1 MDAGRVA
8 MALKATMDPRERAAA
23 EEYLTSVRKIIGFTP
38 VLLKIVLSEDV
49 EPPVRHAAVIYVKN
63 MINSYWEEVPEE
75 ETRGENRATVFTIH
89 EQDRFVIREGIID
102 AIIQSPEVIR
112 TQLAECVRTILRLDF
127 PGRWPH
133 VFSKIV
139 ECISVSDGKQWFGAL
154 LVLQQ
159 LVKNYEYKKVKEKT
173 DLVVHMK
180 NVLPLLYQRM
190 CQLMPN
196 NSQESVYLQKIIIKT
211 FYTLVQFNLHPD
223 LMTPEHFVEWM
234 ELARQVVEQPLPEET
249 LCVDPDD
256 RPQLVWWKIKKW
268 AGRLM
273 GRMLER
279 FNYPKNSTPEYKPF
293 AELYSKNC
301 AVPAVRTMLKIVMS
315 NTEDNYVT
323 PRLLY
328 RALTLLQKAVGH
340 ANTWQVFKDQIMDV
354 ITQGIFPLLCHS
366 KEDEEL
372 WENDPQEYVRFKYDI
387 LEDLV
392 HPVSGAASFLGA
404 CIRHRKLLP
413 KIVSVIEHV
422 LNERSAEPQHID
434 GALHM
439 FGQVNAFLIK
449 KKAYKTFLE
458 TVITSQVVPRAS
470 DKVRFLRAR
479 ACWCIQQYS
488 RFRFAHMSTLS
499 NVTAVVVNCL
509 LHDTEIPVKVEAAM
523 ALQMILYDQEKGCV
537 LPYLKPIILR
547 EHIGFKKAS
556 AFTLR
561 FVEILEMLKETEND
575 ELNSVMSCIIST
587 FEEHVGPIAVD
598 IAKQLASIFAD
609 LTSGDDVKEDKS
621 VTALGVLGTLESL
634 LDAAEEKEES
644 IFPFLKNKREAM
656 AFLRF
661 LDFYEQAYSLICSLN
676 FLRITPALWDFYSSI
691 YGAFRQCGGVESFS
705 DIMPML
711 YNYVTVGQNKFL
723 EDPNHFSYR
732 QVFNKQLEED
742 SESYAAKLLE
752 VVLLQFRGQIDTCIK
767 PIVELVVTRLGK
779 EIFAVEFRVLC
790 LSVII
795 AALVYNPELAI
806 EVLLS
811 LRVAEGS
818 ESLLDHFIKH
828 WVSEVATFN
837 GIHNRKMCLFGL
849 CAIAQLRDRPPVINE
864 VARSIIP
871 SCIVLFE
878 GLQRAYEAKAEEE
891 SESTD
896 NEEEDDDLTKSDS
909 DENTSGGVA
918 VAEDGLQHEAANDKL
933 DTDGIENDDDSDYT
947 FSDEIGSEDFEIYET
962 VIDKEG
968 CGFDEYVTFKDML
981 TTLQQR
987 DPHWYLAL
995 VSGLDDAQNKSLEK
1009 VFLLAE
1015 QKRAAL
1021 GFGHIFIKAFILAN
1035 QQMNAQV
1042 NPDRLQESCGGFN
1055 FGSGSA

>member
-63 MINSYWEEVPEE
+63 MINSYWEEIPEE

-249 LCVDPDD
+249 LCVDYED

-315 NTEDNYVT
+315 NGEDNYVT
-323 PRLLY
+323 PRVLY

-372 WENDPQEYVRFKYDI
+372 WETDPQEYVRFKYDI

-422 LNERSAEPQHID
+422 LNESSAEPQHID

-449 KKAYKTFLE
+449 KKTYKTFLE

-499 NVTAVVVNCL
+499 SVTAVVVNCL

-523 ALQMILYDQEKGCV
+523 ALQMILYDQEK
-537 LPYLKPIILR
+537 
-547 EHIGFKKAS
+547 
-556 AFTLR
+556 
-561 FVEILEMLKETEND
+561 EILEMLKETEND

-598 IAKQLASIFAD
+598 IANQLASIFAD
-609 LTSGDDVKEDKS
+609 LTSGDEVKEDKS

-634 LDAAEEKEES
+634 LDAAEEKEEVINDLEPIVLVVVQS
-644 IFPFLKNKREAM
+644 IMQRNIS
-656 AFLRF
+656 
-661 LDFYEQAYSLICSLN
+661 DFYEQAYSLICSLN

-691 YGAFRQCGGVESFS
+691 YGAFRQCGGV
-705 DIMPML
+705 
-711 YNYVTVGQNKFL
+711 
-723 EDPNHFSYR
+723 
-732 QVFNKQLEED
+732 FNKQLEED

-752 VVLLQFRGQIDTCIK
+752 VVLLQFRGQIDTCVK

-779 EIFAVEFRVLC
+779 EIFGVEFRVLC

-811 LRVAEGS
+811 LRVAEGC

-828 WVSEVATFN
+828 WVNEVATFN

-849 CAIAQLRDRPPVINE
+849 CAIAQLRERPPVINE
-864 VARSIIP
+864 IARSIIP

-896 NEEEDDDLTKSDS
+896 DEEEDDDLAKSDS
-909 DENTSGGVA
+909 DENVSGGVA
-918 VAEDGLQHEAANDKL
+918 VVEDGLQREAASDKL
-933 DTDGIENDDDSDYT
+933 ETDGIDNDDDSDYT
-947 FSDEIGSEDFEIYET
+947 FSDEIDSEDFEIYET

-1021 GFGHIFIKAFILAN
+1021 AN

>member
-63 MINSYWEEVPEE
+63 MINSYWEEIPEE

-249 LCVDPDD
+249 LCVDYED

-315 NTEDNYVT
+315 NGEDNYVT
-323 PRLLY
+323 PRVLY

-372 WENDPQEYVRFKYDI
+372 WETDPQEYVRFKYDI

-422 LNERSAEPQHID
+422 LNESSAEPQHID

-449 KKAYKTFLE
+449 KKTYKTFLE

-499 NVTAVVVNCL
+499 SVTAVVVNCL

-523 ALQMILYDQEKGCV
+523 ALQMILYDQEKVHSSV
-537 LPYLKPIILR
+537 LPYLKPIILQ
-547 EHIGFKKAS
+547 
-556 AFTLR
+556 
-561 FVEILEMLKETEND
+561 ILEMLKETEND

-598 IAKQLASIFAD
+598 IANQLASIFAD
-609 LTSGDDVKEDKS
+609 LTSGDEVKEDKS

-634 LDAAEEKEES
+634 LDAAEEKEEVINDLEPIVLVVVQS
-644 IFPFLKNKREAM
+644 IMQRNIS
-656 AFLRF
+656 
-661 LDFYEQAYSLICSLN
+661 DFYEQAYSLICSLN

-691 YGAFRQCGGVESFS
+691 YGAFRQHYADVVQLRNRGPEQVFGRSQPPADAFG
-705 DIMPML
+705 
-711 YNYVTVGQNKFL
+711 N
-723 EDPNHFSYR
+723 
-732 QVFNKQLEED
+732 VFNKQLEED

-752 VVLLQFRGQIDTCIK
+752 VVLLQFRGQIDTCVK

-779 EIFAVEFRVLC
+779 EIFGVEFRVLC

-811 LRVAEGS
+811 LRVAEGC

-828 WVSEVATFN
+828 WVNEVATFN

-849 CAIAQLRDRPPVINE
+849 CAIAQLRERPPVINE
-864 VARSIIP
+864 IARSIIP

-896 NEEEDDDLTKSDS
+896 DEEEDDDLAKSDS
-909 DENTSGGVA
+909 DENVSGGVA
-918 VAEDGLQHEAANDKL
+918 VVEDGLQREAASDKL
-933 DTDGIENDDDSDYT
+933 ETDGIDNDDDSDYT
-947 FSDEIGSEDFEIYET
+947 FSDEIDSEDFEIYET

-1021 GFGHIFIKAFILAN
+1021 AN